1 MPCRAAQVTDETFS
15 QFSPP
20 YAYSDV
26 VRAVDYGYGK
36 GARIFSMSFG
46 NDARNG
52 MTVSSGHG
60 LATWSR
66 NFVSSGQPG
75 HGPPDL
81 QWTHAAAANEAVS
94 WSV

>member
-1 MPCRAAQVTDETFS
+1 MPRRAYRAAQVTDETFS

-52 MTVSSGHG
+52 MTVSGGRRRDAGARKLS
-60 LATWSR
+60 
-66 NFVSSGQPG
+66 
-75 HGPPDL
+75 
-81 QWTHAAAANEAVS
+81 AAR
-94 WSV
+94 